1 MRVVPRVVHAREAWP
16 SGEVLR
22 SRLPPARVRK
32 TAVERLTQD
41 QASAA
46 LAKDLAAT
54 KGLDERKLRRRIAQL
69 EQELELERQFNHAAR
84 DER

>member
-32 TAVERLTQD
+32 TE
-41 QASAA
+41 
-46 LAKDLAAT
+46 
-54 KGLDERKLRRRIAQL
+54 GLERIAQL